1 MRVNEI
7 YISLYNIT
15 KSLERNL
22 KKREGIEE
30 FQKLVNSSQNWKILK
45 DHFLNNKN
53 SRVLNVEFEPENEEL
68 VFIPDLEEKAL
79 SI

>member
-1 MRVNEI
+1 
-7 YISLYNIT
+7 
-15 KSLERNL
+15 
-22 KKREGIEE
+22 
-30 FQKLVNSSQNWKILK
+30 LK